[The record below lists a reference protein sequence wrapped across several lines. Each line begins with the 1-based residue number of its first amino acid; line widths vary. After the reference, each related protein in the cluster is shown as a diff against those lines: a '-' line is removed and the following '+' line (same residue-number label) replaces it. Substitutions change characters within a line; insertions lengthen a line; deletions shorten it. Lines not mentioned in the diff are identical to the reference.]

1 MDARRDIRFFPLMR
15 KLPIAKRLL
24 DWYEAHART
33 LPWRVGPKDRA
44 AGVRP
49 DPFHVLLSEVMLQ
62 QTTVA
67 AVAPRYRRFVERW
80 PNAAALATSPIEDL
94 LGEWAGL
101 GYYARARNLHRCAE
115 EIVSRHGGVVPDT
128 EEELR
133 ALPGIGVYTAAAVA
147 AIAFDRR
154 AVVIDGNVERIVAR
168 LFAIDRPLPAAKAD
182 IRARADEF
190 WPAERGGEFAEAM
203 MDLGGSVCMPRSP
216 RCGACPLEPQCVAAR
231 SGMAE
236 AYPKRAEKVERPLR
250 RGAALALFDSRG
262 RVLLE
267 RRPARGLLGGM
278 LGLPGTDWRAEEPD
292 ISAWPRSAAP
302 AGAVTHVFTHFRLE
316 LDVFA
321 GRDDL
326 RSLKEREEWADPMTV
341 RLPTVMRKALD
352 VALSRRERL

>member
-1 MDARRDIRFFPLMR
+1 MDARRDIRFFPGMR
-15 KLPIAKRLL
+15 KQPIAKRLL
-24 DWYEAHART
+24 DWYEVHART

-44 AGVRP
+44 AGIRP

-80 PNAAALATSPIEDL
+80 PNAAALTTSPIEDL
-94 LGEWAGL
+94 LAEWAGL

-128 EEELR
+128 EEQLR
-133 ALPGIGVYTAAAVA
+133 TLPGIGLYTAASIA

-154 AVVIDGNVERIVAR
+154 AVVVDGNVERVVAR
-168 LFAIDRPLPAAKAD
+168 LFAIDEPLPGAKAR
-182 IRARADEF
+182 IREKAEKV
-190 WPAERGGEFAEAM
+190 WPAKRGGEFAEAL
-203 MDLGGSVCMPRSP
+203 MDLGSAICTPKSP
-216 RCGACPLEPQCVAAR
+216 NCGECPLEALCAAASAGAAETYPRR
-231 SGMAE
+231 SAR
-236 AYPKRAEKVERPLR
+236 PERPLR
-250 RGAALALFDSRG
+250 RGAALALFDARG

-267 RRPARGLLGGM
+267 RRPAKGLLGGM
-278 LGLPGTDWRAEEPD
+278 LGLPGTDWRAGEPD
-292 ISAWPRSAAP
+292 TSTWPRSAAP

-321 GRDDL
+321 GRDDS
-326 RSLKEREEWADPMTV
+326 RSLKENEEWADPMTV